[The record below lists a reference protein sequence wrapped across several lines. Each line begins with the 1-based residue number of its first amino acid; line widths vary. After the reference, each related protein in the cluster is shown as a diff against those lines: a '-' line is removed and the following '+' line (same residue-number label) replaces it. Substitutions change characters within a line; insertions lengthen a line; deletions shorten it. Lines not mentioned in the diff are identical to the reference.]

1 MTINSES
8 TGVGGRCKEGGKG
21 KNEGWRMWTSR
32 EYGNKFKE
40 TKSEIMND
48 FFFLMLFSIFPIK
61 L

>member
-1 MTINSES
+1 M
-8 TGVGGRCKEGGKG
+8 GGRCKEGGKG
-21 KNEGWRMWTSR
+21 KNEGWRVWTSR